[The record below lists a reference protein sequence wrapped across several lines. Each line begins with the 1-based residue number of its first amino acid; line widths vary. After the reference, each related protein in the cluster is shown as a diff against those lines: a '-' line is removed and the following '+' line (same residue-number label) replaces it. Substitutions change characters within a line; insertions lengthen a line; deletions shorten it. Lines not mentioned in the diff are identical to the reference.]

1 MIVSIGIVTKAETPL
16 ATAAL
21 IPWTAT
27 NPAFPSARR
36 SSFRRKWRRVRAQI
50 ALWDTEYEAHHT
62 ALEGAYVRIE
72 SPNPL
77 YNPLTPWLRWL
88 TTSIGVHTTCAA
100 MDAFSPAAALAMA
113 AADASE
119 NPSRTAAVPT
129 LLFVISNAPMYSARA
144 GMVPTREVPNPL

>member
-27 NPAFPSARR
+27 NPAFPSGRR

-50 ALWDTEYEAHHT
+50 ALWD
-62 ALEGAYVRIE
+62 ID
-72 SPNPL
+72 
-77 YNPLTPWLRWL
+77 RWL